1 MFADLLQ
8 KKRAPILERW
18 RTLILGTYP
27 QDTSQ
32 FLRSQKDRF
41 LNPVGHTI
49 KEETETLFG
58 EFLGGMN
65 KEKVT
70 GSLDRIIRIRSVQ
83 DFDPSQAV
91 TFVFLL
97 KGAIRE
103 VLQKEIREDRLFEEL
118 SEFDGKVD
126 EMALVAVDIF
136 MKCRETIYELR
147 IKELKKGALFRSHR
161 EALEGSK
168 AEE

>member
-1 MFADLLQ
+1 MFTDLLQ
-8 KKRAPILERW
+8 AKRAPILERW
-18 RTLILGTYP
+18 RTLILETYP
-27 QDTSQ
+27 KDTSQ

-49 KEETETLFG
+49 KEETETLFD

-65 KEKVT
+65 KEKIN

-83 DFDPSQAV
+83 DFAPSQVV

-103 VLQKEIREDRLFEEL
+103 VLQKEIRENRLFEEL
-118 SEFDGKVD
+118 SDFDGKVD
-126 EMALVAVDIF
+126 ELALVAVDIY
-136 MKCRETIYELR
+136 MKCRETIYQLR
-147 IKELKKGALFRSHR
+147 IKEIKKGELFRSHR
-161 EALEGSK
+161 EALEESK
-168 AEE
+168 PEE